1 MGERRFYH
9 GGDYNPEQ
17 WLKMPEILNKDLEL
31 MEKARVN
38 IVTLGVFSWSMLE
51 PEEGKYDLDWLAD
64 IIDKLYARGISVD
77 LATPSAAKPAWLA
90 QKYPEVLRVGAN
102 RVREKYGNRHSHCYT
117 SPVYREK
124 VRAVDQALAR
134 RFGAHPGVVMWHISN
149 ELGGEC
155 HCELCQNAFREWL
168 RGRYGSLDKLNEAWN
183 SAFWSHI
190 YSDWSQIE
198 SPAPHGEGAMHG
210 LILDWKRFVTQR
222 TLDFYR
228 MERDAV
234 RELVPGAKFTV
245 NMMYRFDGL
254 DYYKFAPGLD
264 MISWDDYPTWHKA
277 GESDE
282 EIALKSSM
290 MHDFFYS
297 LKGQP
302 FWMMES
308 SPSMTN
314 WQPVSKVK
322 KPGVQMLSGLNA
334 VAHGA
339 DAVMYF
345 QWRQSRGAVEKF
357 HGAVVG
363 HDGREDSR
371 PFRETAELGKV
382 LEMLAPIAGALRAKE
397 AAIVYD
403 VESKWAME
411 GAQGPRNIGLGYWDE
426 VMLHYRALQ
435 KRAVTVDF
443 VNEDGD
449 ISGYKL
455 VVCPMLY
462 MLREDFC
469 EKLRAFVAGGG
480 TLVLTYWS
488 GVADET
494 DLCRLG
500 DTPYGL
506 TDVLGLRRL
515 EIDGMYDGETRR
527 CVPVSAEN
535 APEAYGSVLCEVAE
549 VSTAKPLYIYAE
561 DFFKGAPA
569 AAVNFFGNGR
579 TYYLATRF
587 EPGFYSELYAKL
599 AADLFDSP
607 IKQPLPEGVLPAK
620 RGDWLFVQNTTGE
633 EAEAMDAKLPPY
645 GTLILNLKMG
655 ERLIY

>member
-124 VRAVDQALAR
+124 VRAVDQALVR

-282 EIALKSSM
+282 EIA
-290 MHDFFYS
+290 
-297 LKGQP
+297 
-302 FWMMES
+302 
-308 SPSMTN
+308 
-314 WQPVSKVK
+314 
-322 KPGVQMLSGLNA
+322 
-334 VAHGA
+334 
-339 DAVMYF
+339 
-345 QWRQSRGAVEKF
+345 SRA
-357 HGAVVG
+357 
-363 HDGREDSR
+363 R
-371 PFRETAELGKV
+371 
-382 LEMLAPIAGALRAKE
+382 
-397 AAIVYD
+397 
-403 VESKWAME
+403 
-411 GAQGPRNIGLGYWDE
+411 
-426 VMLHYRALQ
+426 
-435 KRAVTVDF
+435 
-443 VNEDGD
+443 
-449 ISGYKL
+449 
-455 VVCPMLY
+455 
-462 MLREDFC
+462 
-469 EKLRAFVAGGG
+469 
-480 TLVLTYWS
+480 
-488 GVADET
+488 
-494 DLCRLG
+494 
-500 DTPYGL
+500 
-506 TDVLGLRRL
+506 
-515 EIDGMYDGETRR
+515 
-527 CVPVSAEN
+527 
-535 APEAYGSVLCEVAE
+535 
-549 VSTAKPLYIYAE
+549 
-561 DFFKGAPA
+561 
-569 AAVNFFGNGR
+569 
-579 TYYLATRF
+579 
-587 EPGFYSELYAKL
+587 
-599 AADLFDSP
+599 
-607 IKQPLPEGVLPAK
+607 
-620 RGDWLFVQNTTGE
+620 
-633 EAEAMDAKLPPY
+633 
-645 GTLILNLKMG
+645 
-655 ERLIY
+655 